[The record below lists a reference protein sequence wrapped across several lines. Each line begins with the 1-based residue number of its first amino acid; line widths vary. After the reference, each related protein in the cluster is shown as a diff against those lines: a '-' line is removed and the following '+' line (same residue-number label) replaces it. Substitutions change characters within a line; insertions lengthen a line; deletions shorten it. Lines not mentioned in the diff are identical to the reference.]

1 LSLHSSTYLGYCKI
15 LKFVIWPAY
24 LSNGDEHP
32 KELCHYDHSI
42 GYILVS
48 SQSGIKECHD
58 IAETVLKLALNT
70 KQSIRIKIKWKYNL
84 NKILF

>member
-1 LSLHSSTYLGYCKI
+1 MQAKLQTSVSYSTLDMCLNVNSKP
-15 LKFVIWPAY
+15 VIEARN
-24 LSNGDEHP
+24 L
-32 KELCHYDHSI
+32 

-70 KQSIRIKIKWKYNL
+70 KQSIRIKIKWTYNL
-84 NKILF
+84 NRILYCA